1 MDKSGFQKMFEKNW
15 LRKFSVRIIL
25 DTYLWRQGSR
35 FRARAAKGKP
45 AFRDCIT
52 RGKHRVQN
60 GVSRGKCGPR
70 KIFSA
75 NNEQGTRI
83 FTLGLHYSCIPS
95 YNNIVKIFSNRPAVA
110 GLIKESSLAGLIK
123 KSSLAGLIKKTSCS
137 DLGRQASP
145 L

>member
-1 MDKSGFQKMFEKNW
+1 MRTSKN
-15 LRKFSVRIIL
+15 
-25 DTYLWRQGSR
+25 
-35 FRARAAKGKP
+35 
-45 AFRDCIT
+45 
-52 RGKHRVQN
+52 
-60 GVSRGKCGPR
+60 R

-110 GLIKESSLAGLIK
+110 GLIKKSSLAGLIK
-123 KSSLAGLIKKTSCS
+123 KSSLAGLIKKSSCS

-145 L
+145 LQHELGSGSPAFRGTYRE

>member
-1 MDKSGFQKMFEKNW
+1 MRTSKN
-15 LRKFSVRIIL
+15 
-25 DTYLWRQGSR
+25 
-35 FRARAAKGKP
+35 
-45 AFRDCIT
+45 
-52 RGKHRVQN
+52 
-60 GVSRGKCGPR
+60 R

-110 GLIKESSLAGLIK
+110 GLIKKSSLAGLIK
-123 KSSLAGLIKKTSCS
+123 KSSFS

-145 L
+145 LQHELGSGSPAFRGTYRE

>member
-1 MDKSGFQKMFEKNW
+1 MRTSKN
-15 LRKFSVRIIL
+15 
-25 DTYLWRQGSR
+25 
-35 FRARAAKGKP
+35 
-45 AFRDCIT
+45 
-52 RGKHRVQN
+52 
-60 GVSRGKCGPR
+60 R

-110 GLIKESSLAGLIK
+110 RLIKKSSLAGLIK
-123 KSSLAGLIKKTSCS
+123 KSSLAGLIKKSSCS

-145 L
+145 LQHELGSGSPAFRGTYRE

>member
-1 MDKSGFQKMFEKNW
+1 MRTSKN
-15 LRKFSVRIIL
+15 
-25 DTYLWRQGSR
+25 
-35 FRARAAKGKP
+35 
-45 AFRDCIT
+45 
-52 RGKHRVQN
+52 
-60 GVSRGKCGPR
+60 R

-110 GLIKESSLAGLIK
+110 GLIKKVQLSWTNKK
-123 KSSLAGLIKKTSCS
+123 KSSCS

-145 L
+145 LQHELGSGSPAFRGTYRE

>member
-1 MDKSGFQKMFEKNW
+1 MRTSKN
-15 LRKFSVRIIL
+15 
-25 DTYLWRQGSR
+25 
-35 FRARAAKGKP
+35 
-45 AFRDCIT
+45 
-52 RGKHRVQN
+52 
-60 GVSRGKCGPR
+60 R

-110 GLIKESSLAGLIK
+110 GLIKKSSLAGLIK
-123 KSSLAGLIKKTSCS
+123 KSSLAGLIKKSSCS

-145 L
+145 LQHELGSRSPAFRGTYRE

>member
-1 MDKSGFQKMFEKNW
+1 MRTSKN
-15 LRKFSVRIIL
+15 
-25 DTYLWRQGSR
+25 
-35 FRARAAKGKP
+35 
-45 AFRDCIT
+45 
-52 RGKHRVQN
+52 
-60 GVSRGKCGPR
+60 R

-110 GLIKESSLAGLIK
+110 GLIKKVQLSWTNKK
-123 KSSLAGLIKKTSCS
+123 KSSLAGLIKKSSCS

-145 L
+145 LQHELGSGSPAFRGTYRE

>member
-1 MDKSGFQKMFEKNW
+1 MRTSKN
-15 LRKFSVRIIL
+15 
-25 DTYLWRQGSR
+25 
-35 FRARAAKGKP
+35 
-45 AFRDCIT
+45 
-52 RGKHRVQN
+52 
-60 GVSRGKCGPR
+60 R

-110 GLIKESSLAGLIK
+110 RLIKKSSLAGLIK
-123 KSSLAGLIKKTSCS
+123 KSSLAGLIKKCSCS

-145 L
+145 LQHELGSGSPAFRGTYRE

>member
-1 MDKSGFQKMFEKNW
+1 MRTSKN
-15 LRKFSVRIIL
+15 
-25 DTYLWRQGSR
+25 
-35 FRARAAKGKP
+35 
-45 AFRDCIT
+45 
-52 RGKHRVQN
+52 
-60 GVSRGKCGPR
+60 R

-110 GLIKESSLAGLIK
+110 GLIKKSSLAGLIK
-123 KSSLAGLIKKTSCS
+123 KSSCS

-145 L
+145 LQHELGSGSPAFRGTYRE